1 MHSLLALTR
10 AVPAGIAN
18 CELTHLAREPIDL
31 RRARA
36 QHAAYERALAD
47 AGCTVVR
54 LPAEEAMAD
63 SVFVED
69 AAIVVD
75 ELAIITR
82 PGAESRR
89 GETASVANALAPH
102 RRLAFIAEPGTI
114 DGGDVL
120 RVGRDVW
127 VGLSTRTNE
136 AAVEQMRAL
145 LAPHGYR
152 VHGVA
157 IAGVLHLK
165 SAATEAGDGVVVVN
179 PEWIDPALFSRTITV
194 APDEPHAANVLRVNG
209 TLFAAAAF
217 PRTNALLRE
226 AGFAVRTIEADELA
240 KAEGALT
247 CCSILVLPSRP

>member
-1 MHSLLALTR
+1 MTIALTR
-10 AVPAGIAN
+10 PVPASIAH

-36 QHAAYERALAD
+36 QHAAYERALAE
-47 AGCTVVR
+47 AGCTIER
-54 LPAEEAMAD
+54 LPAEDVMAD

-89 GETASVANALAPH
+89 GETLSVARAVAAYRPLAH
-102 RRLAFIAEPGTI
+102 IREPATV

-120 RVGRDVW
+120 RVGRDVY
-127 VGLSTRTNE
+127 VGISTRTND
-136 AAVEQMRAL
+136 AAVGQLTSL

-165 SAATEAGDGVVVVN
+165 SAATEAGDGVVLVN
-179 PEWIDPALFSRTITV
+179 PRWIEPSLFTRTIAV
-194 APDEPHAANVLRVNG
+194 DPDEPYGANVLRVND

-217 PRTNALLRE
+217 PRTNDRLRE
-226 AGFAVRTIEADELA
+226 AGFTVRTLEADELA

-247 CCSILVLPSRP
+247 CCSVLVLPFRA